1 MKKSVIYILVGL
13 TLAFS
18 FFVIGYYVGR
28 NTVDAPISVE
38 GFLTTAPTTTDAGS
52 TSTDGRLNINTA
64 TAEQLQTLPG
74 IGPVTA
80 ENIIAFRQQYGP
92 FLSVEELLDV
102 DNIGPKT
109 LADII
114 DLITVSEGSAP
125 PAHDPAEK
133 VNINTATA
141 EQLQTLKNIGP
152 AKADA
157 IIAYRT
163 EHGPFTSIED
173 LLKVDG
179 IGEKTL
185 NEIRDH
191 ITV

>member
-1 MKKSVIYILVGL
+1 MKKSVVYILVGL

-18 FFVIGYYVGR
+18 CFVVGYYVGR
-28 NTVDAPISVE
+28 NTVDAPIRVE
-38 GFLTTAPTTTDAGS
+38 GFLSTTPTTTASGES
-52 TSTDGRLNINTA
+52 SADGRLNINTA
-64 TAEQLQTLPG
+64 TAAQLQALPG

-80 ENIIAFRQQYGP
+80 ENIISYRQQFGP
-92 FLSVEELLDV
+92 FQSVEELLDV

-114 DLITVSEGSAP
+114 DLITVSESSAL
-125 PAHDPAEK
+125 PADTPTEK

-152 AKADA
+152 AKADS

-163 EHGPFTSIED
+163 EHGPFRSIED

-185 NEIRDH
+185 NEIRDC